1 MNEMNFPFMES
12 GEGDFTLQGKIHQ
25 FQKMKYFY

>member
-1 MNEMNFPFMES
+1 MNFPFKTS
-12 GEGDFTLQGKIHQ
+12 GEGDFTLQGKIHP